1 MTTEIKPRKTF
12 HRDTAGL
19 RDVMMD
25 EIERLINGETD
36 AKTVGAMAR
45 INSTIFESLYLEM
58 EVVKFKERAPKAI
71 EQSPS
76 GQLTSFPLSTRR

>member
-1 MTTEIKPRKTF
+1 MTTEIKARKTF

-36 AKTVGAMAR
+36 YKTVGAMAR
-45 INSTIFESLYLEM
+45 LNSTIFDSIYLEM
-58 EVVKFKERAPKAI
+58 ELTKFQERTPKKMEQPAI
-71 EQSPS
+71 A
-76 GQLTSFPLSTRR
+76 GKITSIPLGR